1 MAKKP
6 PPKPAPAPP
15 PPPPPATTFMLGA
28 LLAAS
33 DRIFTPSHIEVIA
46 SPFISISSP
55 DTAIASSFIGVITAF
70 IHSVNSVSIGILI
83 DKNPP
88 PMPFAP
94 NPPAVALKEGPLLA
108 ASAKLPTAPITASKF
123 LVFMCIPSPE
133 SSSAISFI
141 IGRISL
147 MKLPNFANASAIP
160 PRILNTEY
168 KAPAAVNAS
177 IACPRYANC
186 LPIPG
191 FIVFAI
197 AMNGFI
203 SSINADSCLPILGS
217 CHIVIPANR
226 DIIPIIPARTRS
238 PLNDFGPN
246 LLAALNAKQAT
257 ERAPIRIAIAFAAF
271 IASSAFFTLLASIT
285 IKYVIPVTTNISPAK
300 DPIDPILTNLDVNAN
315 NENIPTIAPK
325 ASVAFLRSIGSTN
338 ANAIIEPAIMAI
350 EADKAI
356 IVLVFIFFA
365 NFVITSM
372 PDNINPIPATA
383 ANAFANLGPSII
395 LNNAID
401 PVISNIDAEKDKSS
415 RPILPAL

>member
-1 MAKKP
+1 M
-6 PPKPAPAPP
+6 
-15 PPPPPATTFMLGA
+15 
-28 LLAAS
+28 
-33 DRIFTPSHIEVIA
+33 
-46 SPFISISSP
+46 
-55 DTAIASSFIGVITAF
+55 
-70 IHSVNSVSIGILI
+70 NSVSIGTLI

-88 PMPFAP
+88 PMPLVL
-94 NPPAVALKEGPLLA
+94 NPLAVAFQEGPLLA

-147 MKLPNFANASAIP
+147 MKSPNFANASAIP

-177 IACPRYANC
+177 IAFPRYANC

-197 AMNGFI
+197 AMNGFKF
-203 SSINADSCLPILGS
+203 SINVDSCLPILGS
-217 CHIVIPANR
+217 CHIAIPANR
-226 DIIPIIPARTRS
+226 DIIPIIPARTRRLFGS
-238 PLNDFGPN
+238 NSETALN
-246 LLAALNAKQAT
+246 ALNAKQAT
-257 ERAPIRIAIAFAAF
+257 ERAPIIIAIAFAAF
-271 IASSAFFTLLASIT
+271 IASSAFFTLLVIRT

-300 DPIDPILTNLDVNAN
+300 DPIDPILMNLDVNAN

-338 ANAIIEPAIMAI
+338 VNAIIEPAIIAI

-356 IVLVFIFFA
+356 IVLVSILFA
-365 NFVITSM
+365 NFVIASM

-383 ANAFANLGPSII
+383 ANAFTNFGPSII

>member
-1 MAKKP
+1 M
-6 PPKPAPAPP
+6 
-15 PPPPPATTFMLGA
+15 
-28 LLAAS
+28 
-33 DRIFTPSHIEVIA
+33 
-46 SPFISISSP
+46 
-55 DTAIASSFIGVITAF
+55 
-70 IHSVNSVSIGILI
+70 NS
-83 DKNPP
+83 
-88 PMPFAP
+88 
-94 NPPAVALKEGPLLA
+94 
-108 ASAKLPTAPITASKF
+108 
-123 LVFMCIPSPE
+123 
-133 SSSAISFI
+133 
-141 IGRISL
+141 
-147 MKLPNFANASAIP
+147 PNFANASTIP

-177 IACPRYANC
+177 IACPRYASC

-191 FIVFAI
+191 FIVFVI
-197 AMNGFI
+197 AMNGFN

-217 CHIVIPANR
+217 CHIAIPANR
-226 DIIPIIPARTRS
+226 AIIPIIPARTRS
-238 PLNDFGPN
+238 TFGSN
-246 LLAALNAKQAT
+246 LVTALNALNALNARQAT

-285 IKYVIPVTTNISPAK
+285 IKYATPVTTSISPAK
-300 DPIDPILTNLDVNAN
+300 DITDPISRNLDVNAN

-338 ANAIIEPAIMAI
+338 ANAIIEPAIIAI

-365 NFVITSM
+365 NFVIASM